1 MIFQDEIRELR
12 GARLAQQQLLK
23 ICRNDTALA
32 EKVKGFA
39 NKLGLKEKA
48 DGDGGDWGWDG
59 IGMG

>member
-12 GARLAQQQLLK
+12 GVRLAQQQLLK
-23 ICRNDTALA
+23 ICRNDAALA

-48 DGDGGDWGWDG
+48 MPGDWGWG
-59 IGMG
+59 